1 MSNQDF
7 IYQRQFEFSG
17 DSPDWDAA
25 RAQVQLVGY
34 SDIADTNLGS
44 AMDGLLDSLAIA
56 EAEDPDA
63 ELVRQA
69 IEILSR
75 DIDVC
80 EKLWGNPEDSP
91 EVGGM
96 PGAERNGE
104 AIIIRG
110 PQYPDVREDYE
121 TPYWRFT
128 RALSSGAVRVA
139 GFDMT
144 SGPVVVDLSD
154 KN

>member
-1 MSNQDF
+1 MSNEDF

-17 DSPDWDAA
+17 GSPDWDSA
-25 RAQVQLVGY
+25 RAQVKLVGH
-34 SDIADTNLGS
+34 SDIVDTNLGP
-44 AMDGLLDSLAIA
+44 AIDGLFDSLAIGDA
-56 EAEDPDA
+56 VDPDA

-69 IEILSR
+69 IEILSH
-75 DIDVC
+75 DVDAC
-80 EKLWGNPEDSP
+80 EKLWGNPESAQ

-96 PGAERNGE
+96 PGAERNGD

-110 PQYPDVREDYE
+110 PQYPDAREDYE

-128 RALSSGAVRVA
+128 RALSSGAVREA

-144 SGPVVVDLSD
+144 SGPVVLDISD
-154 KN
+154 KG